1 MGMGFQRRVFVPFL
15 VMPFLCCSPVVEG
28 ARTVQQGALS
38 IRVDALLGLD
48 PLDVKAEALKR
59 LDPSQNPPTR
69 LALDVQLGGGVRGSL
84 ARAGIEVQSSRDR
97 GDAWPSLLDEL
108 VAAAEL
114 AEGARDDLAR
124 IQGLLSSS
132 NRSHRIAGIALLGEA
147 DATTHKTFLQNLPRD
162 LPPTRIREIASA
174 LLSHEG
180 QQNTLTLIA
189 LSQRYPAL
197 FDELLGAVAER
208 NGQVAIAYLTAVSR
222 GHEDEGAR
230 ATAQAALE
238 TRP

>member
-1 MGMGFQRRVFVPFL
+1 MSFQRRVFTPFL
-15 VMPFLCCSPVVEG
+15 VIPFLCCSPALEG

-59 LDPSQNPPTR
+59 LDAGQNTPVR

-84 ARAGIEVQSSRDR
+84 ARAGIEVKGSRDR
-97 GDAWPSLLDEL
+97 GDAWPALLDEL
-108 VAAAEL
+108 VAASDLAAE
-114 AEGARDDLAR
+114 ARGDLAR
-124 IQGLLSSS
+124 IKGLLSSAEEP
-132 NRSHRIAGIALLGEA
+132 HRIAGIALLGEA
-147 DATTHKTFLQNLPRD
+147 DATTHKSFLQNLPRE
-162 LPPTRIREIASA
+162 LSPNRIREIASA
-174 LLSHEG
+174 LLSHDG

-208 NGQVAIAYLTAVSR
+208 NGDVAIAYLTAVSR

-238 TRP
+238 ARP